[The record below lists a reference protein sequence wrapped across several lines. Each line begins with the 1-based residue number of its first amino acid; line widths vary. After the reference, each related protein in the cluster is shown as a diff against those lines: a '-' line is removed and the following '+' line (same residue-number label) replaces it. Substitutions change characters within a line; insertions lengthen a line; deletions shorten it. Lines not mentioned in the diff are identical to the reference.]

1 MMRHARMEISRM
13 KYRIGWLL
21 AVTASIATANAQTA
35 LGQSSSSTSSAASLT
50 ANPGKDPLKS
60 ATKPL
65 TPKSAMPAQRK
76 PAPVMPPATG
86 AHTSSDLNR
95 LERTNIGASTSK
107 GAAPAIGKSSDP
119 TPSQAMNFK
128 YQKPVGGTQASAPN
142 ARAANSTKPRV
153 SQK

>member
-1 MMRHARMEISRM
+1 M

-21 AVTASIATANAQTA
+21 AAIASIGIANAQTA
-35 LGQSSSSTSSAASLT
+35 LGQSSSSTSSTASLP
-50 ANPGKDPLKS
+50 AKPGKDPLKS

-65 TPKSAMPAQRK
+65 TPKSAMPAERK
-76 PAPVMPPATG
+76 SAPVMPPATCT
-86 AHTSSDLNR
+86 HTSSDLNR
-95 LERTNIGASTSK
+95 LERTNIAASTSK
-107 GAAPAIGKSSDP
+107 GAAPAKAPSVGKSSDP

-128 YQKPVGGTQASAPN
+128 YQKPVGGVQASVPN